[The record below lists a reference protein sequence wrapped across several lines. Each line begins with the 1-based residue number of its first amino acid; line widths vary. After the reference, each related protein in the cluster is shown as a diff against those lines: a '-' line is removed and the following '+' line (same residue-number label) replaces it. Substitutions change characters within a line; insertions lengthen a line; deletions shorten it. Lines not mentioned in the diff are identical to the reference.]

1 MPFVKALIPD
11 DGGGNDSVVFFCN
24 NSFKLLYKEQT
35 RMNDRM
41 HKMKMG
47 LVLVECLF
55 FVLFFEDEAINGSE
69 VGILPNGQRRVRQ
82 GPTLNIEVQLKPT
95 TIVFV
100 LEKEYGGKGV
110 GWLGNRRETILGMDG
125 FFGEKVTA

>member
-1 MPFVKALIPD
+1 
-11 DGGGNDSVVFFCN
+11 
-24 NSFKLLYKEQT
+24 
-35 RMNDRM
+35 MNDRM

-100 LEKEYGGKGV
+100 LKKEYGGKGV

-125 FFGEKVTA
+125 FFGEKVTAWIQQQGQSAGWVSVKGIWRGKMILKSR